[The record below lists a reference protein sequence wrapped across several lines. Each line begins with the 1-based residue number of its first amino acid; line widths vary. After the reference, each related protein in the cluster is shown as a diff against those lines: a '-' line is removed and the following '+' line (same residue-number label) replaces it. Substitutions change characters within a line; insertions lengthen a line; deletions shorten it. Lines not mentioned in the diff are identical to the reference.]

1 MRESEV
7 MPYLMND
14 NGPQPMLNFAAIVD
28 PKPAIAD
35 NRCSSRAIAQ
45 SENTPDLIFIF
56 WFLHLSIGILIS
68 YVNIV
73 MCYAYDR
80 GKRVMGSTRQIVDD
94 RRGRIAGSFGKIDE
108 GRWHFDPVEDDNRP
122 VKEGAYLLLN
132 ELYFFLIR
140 GASDWLDAD
149 LVDLVKR
156 ISIPACAAED

>member
-1 MRESEV
+1 

-14 NGPQPMLNFAAIVD
+14 NGPQPMPKFIAIPD
-28 PKPAIAD
+28 PKPEIAN

-56 WFLHLSIGILIS
+56 WFLHLSISILIS

-80 GKRVMGSTRQIVDD
+80 GKRILGSTRQVVDD
-94 RRGRIAGSFGKIDE
+94 RCRRISGPFGKVDE
-108 GRWHFDPVEDDNRP
+108 RRWHFDPVEDDNRP
-122 VKEGAYLLLN
+122 VKEGAYLVLN

-140 GASDWLDAD
+140 RGPDWLDTNLSD
-149 LVDLVKR
+149 MVKR
-156 ISIPACAAED
+156 ISIPACTEEE